1 MNYNEIDMDELNLL
15 FEKHN
20 NTYEIL
26 CYLPTTLLRTYEHYP
41 NRIAELYLG
50 KIKIDNIFFLL

>member
-1 MNYNEIDMDELNLL
+1 MNYNEIDMNELNLL

-26 CYLPTTLLRTYEHYP
+26 DMEH
-41 NRIAELYLG
+41 IK
-50 KIKIDNIFFLL
+50 KIKIIKLGN

>member
-26 CYLPTTLLRTYEHYP
+26 DMEQ
-41 NRIAELYLG
+41 IK
-50 KIKIDNIFFLL
+50 KIKIIKLGN